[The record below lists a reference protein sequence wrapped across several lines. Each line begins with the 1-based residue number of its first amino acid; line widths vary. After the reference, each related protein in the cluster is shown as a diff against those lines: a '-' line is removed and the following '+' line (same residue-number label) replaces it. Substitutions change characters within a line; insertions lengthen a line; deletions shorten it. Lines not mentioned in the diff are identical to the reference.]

1 MPNLRHTPP
10 ETKPPTGA
18 TGQNLPISAPPAST
32 VAISVQEPIANPSTV
47 SAPIQTGLQRIAPE
61 HRQQLSPPLDSLRQQ
76 LNNGRL
82 PLEGD
87 PLRPM
92 NVVRNS
98 PMPDVTHPPPGT
110 AAAPET
116 AAQPAARNI
125 PQAITPVT
133 IPEDGEEINLRLSA
147 AFLKDYCYRF
157 VKDGR
162 HLTPNR
168 LSHFGQLRE
177 VVEEVPALKG
187 WAVRVPRNMERER
200 FERHFA
206 CGRFAQ
212 SRQAPEYT
220 YLSNIASSLSSMENI
235 VQRGFTP
242 NRCTSS
248 FSQRKPDSSGN
259 CQPIDHSKAYFFV

>member
-1 MPNLRHTPP
+1 
-10 ETKPPTGA
+10 
-18 TGQNLPISAPPAST
+18 
-32 VAISVQEPIANPSTV
+32 
-47 SAPIQTGLQRIAPE
+47 
-61 HRQQLSPPLDSLRQQ
+61 
-76 LNNGRL
+76 
-82 PLEGD
+82 
-87 PLRPM
+87 
-92 NVVRNS
+92 
-98 PMPDVTHPPPGT
+98 MPDVTHPPPGT

-125 PQAITPVT
+125 PQAVTPVT

-147 AFLKDYCYRF
+147 AKQALLKDYCYRF

-168 LSHFGQLRE
+168 LCHFGQLRE

-206 CGRFAQ
+206 CGRYAQ

-242 NRCTSS
+242 IAVPPVSAS
-248 FSQRKPDSSGN
+248 ESQTRVELPTDRPFQNLLLRKKTEILGVVD
-259 CQPIDHSKAYFFV
+259 QPLHRSRIWSEPKPKLSRR